1 MGFCTENLEYSTHT
15 ADEIKRHSSLDNYS
29 CELYERAIL
38 RHKRQK
44 HNSKGLEKTFVN
56 RERLRD
62 FLEWY
67 KRQNGPISSYSDGY
81 QKFSFDFENINDDT
95 PLFFNESSFACATE
109 LLNEARKN
117 PNVRVQQATQNGVAL
132 GKVKENNGLEPR
144 VKRDITRYM
153 VSELQCTVQEV
164 PDILHTVLSA
174 VVINQFGEIIKVTKN
189 DVFKVSNGEQTE
201 EWILE
206 IHCIIIVGPIRCSF
220 YTFVDGRYFIP
231 AFHNRQVV
239 YHQWT
244 GTPKFMPHLYER
256 DSVQPICN
264 LQRKVIM
271 YPEPENTENPSYFL
285 CIDFNKPEL
294 LKPVQVPVYPE
305 LGDTVKIKGAG
316 NQEWYGKVLN
326 VNLTQRKATVQWYQ
340 ETNRPGIWSALKDED
355 EVNFR
360 SIISLATAKRT
371 FGGFTINGT

>member
-1 MGFCTENLEYSTHT
+1 
-15 ADEIKRHSSLDNYS
+15 
-29 CELYERAIL
+29 
-38 RHKRQK
+38 
-44 HNSKGLEKTFVN
+44 
-56 RERLRD
+56 
-62 FLEWY
+62 
-67 KRQNGPISSYSDGY
+67 
-81 QKFSFDFENINDDT
+81 
-95 PLFFNESSFACATE
+95 
-109 LLNEARKN
+109 
-117 PNVRVQQATQNGVAL
+117 
-132 GKVKENNGLEPR
+132 
-144 VKRDITRYM
+144 
-153 VSELQCTVQEV
+153 
-164 PDILHTVLSA
+164 
-174 VVINQFGEIIKVTKN
+174 
-189 DVFKVSNGEQTE
+189 
-201 EWILE
+201 
-206 IHCIIIVGPIRCSF
+206 
-220 YTFVDGRYFIP
+220 
-231 AFHNRQVV
+231 
-239 YHQWT
+239 
-244 GTPKFMPHLYER
+244 MPHLYER

-355 EVNFR
+355 EVTFR